1 MVKTAAEM
9 WWDLNRQKY
18 KCEACDFCT
27 ANRTHWERHKASLK
41 HFLLAELRPNCPRDC
56 KIVIASFL
64 PFTQL
69 TKLGQ
74 IGIDAVQYALTDRIK
89 WYNHNQIYLVNKKY
103 FKVVPGDPPSQTV
116 YLGVRRGHTL
126 QSLTFVV

>member
-1 MVKTAAEM
+1 MVKPAAQL

-27 ANRTHWERHKASLK
+27 ANRTHWDRHKASLK
-41 HFLLAELRPNCPRDC
+41 HFLLAELRLQCPRDC

-74 IGIDAVQYALTDRIK
+74 LGLDAVQYAVKDRIQ
-89 WYNHNQIYLVNKKY
+89 WYEHNQIYLVDK
-103 FKVVPGDPPSQTV
+103 FTLTAPEDPPSRTV
-116 YLGVRRGHTL
+116 YVGVRRGHTL

>member
-1 MVKTAAEM
+1 MVKPAAQL

-18 KCEACDFCT
+18 KCEVCDFCT
-27 ANRTHWERHKASLK
+27 ANKTHWERHKASLK
-41 HFLLAELRPNCPRDC
+41 HFLLAELRPQCPRDC

-74 IGIDAVQYALTDRIK
+74 LGLDAVQYAVKDRIQ
-89 WYNHNQIYLVNKKY
+89 WYEHNQIYLVDK
-103 FKVVPGDPPSQTV
+103 FTLTAPEDPPSRTV
-116 YLGVRRGHTL
+116 YLGVRRGHNL
-126 QSLTFVV
+126 QSLTFVI